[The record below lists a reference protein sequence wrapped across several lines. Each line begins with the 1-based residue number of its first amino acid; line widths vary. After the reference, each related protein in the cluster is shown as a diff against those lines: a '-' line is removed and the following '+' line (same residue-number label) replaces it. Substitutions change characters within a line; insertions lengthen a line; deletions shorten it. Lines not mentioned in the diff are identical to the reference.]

1 MVDWRHWHNEPYL
14 VGGLIL
20 LGWLYALATGPLR
33 HRLGGPLAFSTR
45 RASAFYGSL
54 LIFYL
59 AVGSPLDQ
67 IGERFLLSAHM
78 LQHLLL
84 VYPAAAL
91 FLLGVPSWLF
101 ERRGKCGMW
110 LPPPKAVT
118 SPLVCALVFVLTVT
132 VWHAPA
138 LYERALQ
145 DKVVHVWEHL
155 TFFGAALFF
164 WWPLLSPL
172 PSRPPISP
180 PAQILYLLG
189 VIIGMTPLFAFI
201 VFSPEVIYATYEFA
215 PRIVPSFD
223 ATADQLLAGV
233 GMKLAGMAVALLM
246 MSVAF
251 RRWYQAEGIPAEP
264 ADRRSGRIRQP
275 ERPRAT
281 G

>member
-1 MVDWRHWHNEPYL
+1 MIDWRHWHNEPYL

-20 LGWLYALATGPLR
+20 LGWLYALAVGPLR
-33 HRLGGPLAFSTR
+33 RKLGGPTAFPTGH
-45 RASAFYGSL
+45 ACAFYSAL
-54 LIFYL
+54 LVFYL

-91 FLLGVPSWLF
+91 FLLGIPPWFSG
-101 ERRGKCGMW
+101 RRAPLRPTGTVLGILASPVMCA
-110 LPPPKAVT
+110 AVFT
-118 SPLVCALVFVLTVT
+118 LTIT
-132 VWHAPA
+132 VWHAPG

-155 TFFGAALFF
+155 AFFGAALFF
-164 WWPLLSPL
+164 WWPLLSPA
-172 PSRPPISP
+172 PGRPPLSP

-189 VIIGMTPLFAFI
+189 VVIGMTPLFAFI
-201 VFSPEVIYATYEFA
+201 VFSPQVLYATYEFA
-215 PRIVPSFD
+215 PRIVPTLD
-223 ATADQLLAGV
+223 ASADQLLAGV
-233 GMKLAGMAVALLM
+233 GMKLTGMAVALLM

-251 RRWYQAEGIPAEP
+251 LRWYRSEP
-264 ADRRSGRIRQP
+264 R
-275 ERPRAT
+275 T